1 MGIWTA
7 LFSTKKLEARPPTL
21 DQLRVQV
28 FRGDCIAI
36 RALDKNRA
44 AFAIRPLADGLVEAI
59 VEHSGDGERVLRWD
73 VIRAFGKPDDE
84 LFALARTQAAAT
96 MRDVEKVDLDG
107 GVQVFV
113 SNDFYLSALML
124 HNFASND
131 HAHGVLF
138 APLSWHHWCA
148 HVVQRATVA
157 PTVALMEL
165 VARSVAEQMQ
175 VGDFEALTDDLYWY
189 KPSGEIERLELVGKG
204 ADRHATS
211 PELVRA
217 MDDAWCGPVTR

>member
-7 LFSTKKLEARPPTL
+7 LFSTKKPEARPPAL

-28 FRGDCIAI
+28 FRTDCIAI
-36 RALDKNRA
+36 RALAKNRD

-59 VEHSGDGERVLRWD
+59 VEHCGDGERVLRWD
-73 VIRAFGKPDDE
+73 VIRVFGKPDGE
-84 LFALARTQAAAT
+84 LFELARARAAAET
-96 MRDVEKVDLDG
+96 NDVEKLDLDG

-113 SNDFYLSALML
+113 SNNFYLSALML
-124 HNFASND
+124 DSFARNQ

-148 HVVQRATVA
+148 HVIQRATVA
-157 PTVALMEL
+157 PTVALVEL
-165 VARSVAEQMQ
+165 LARSVGEQMH
-175 VGDFEALTDDLYWY
+175 VGDVEALTGDLYWY
-189 KPSGEIERLELVGKG
+189 KPNGEIERLELVGAG

-211 PELVRA
+211 PQLEQA
-217 MDDAWCGPVTR
+217 IDDAWRAVTR